1 MEEAIRLQIEKTK
14 KRLAE
19 VEEEI
24 EEMKKQ
30 GLTVNESV
38 LRGYRLG
45 LQHELESL
53 DSLLFAWEQQ
63 QKYSDIIN
71 EVEKWRNTAKFS
83 AI

>member
-45 LQHELESL
+45 LQHELETL
-53 DSLLFAWEQQ
+53 GSLLFALEQQ
-63 QKYSDIIN
+63 QKYDDNIN
-71 EVEKWRNTAKFS
+71 HLFKEVYA
-83 AI
+83 

>member
-45 LQHELESL
+45 LQHELETL
-53 DSLLFAWEQQ
+53 DSLLFTLEQQ
-63 QKYSDIIN
+63 QKYDDNIN
-71 EVEKWRNTAKFS
+71 HLFKEVYA
-83 AI
+83 

>member
-1 MEEAIRLQIEKTK
+1 MEEAIRAQIEKTK

-45 LQHELESL
+45 LQHELETL
-53 DSLLFAWEQQ
+53 DSLLFALEQQ
-63 QKYSDIIN
+63 QKYDDNIN
-71 EVEKWRNTAKFS
+71 HLFKEVYA
-83 AI
+83 

>member
-19 VEEEI
+19 VEKEI

-45 LQHELESL
+45 LQHELETL
-53 DSLLFAWEQQ
+53 DSLLFALEQQ
-63 QKYSDIIN
+63 QKYDDNIN
-71 EVEKWRNTAKFS
+71 HLFKEVYA
-83 AI
+83 